1 MVWKENKTEQTDREA
16 LPTMLV
22 VASDPKVL
30 KLLTM
35 ALSLELACEVFTIDN
50 PRKAEESAR
59 RLRPSLL
66 ILDEEII
73 NAKAHELS
81 ERLHRIAGLEQLP
94 TLFINAEVLQQSE
107 RKCYPT
113 RFLTWSWKLEAL
125 YAAVRALLD

>member
-1 MVWKENKTEQTDREA
+1 MVWKENKTEQTDLKA

-22 VASDPKVL
+22 VASNPTVL

-35 ALSLELACEVFTIDN
+35 ALSLELACEVITVDN

-59 RLRPSLL
+59 RLKPSLL

-81 ERLHRIAGLEQLP
+81 DHLHRIAGLEQLP
-94 TLFINAEVLQQSE
+94 TLFINAEVLPQIESM
-107 RKCYPT
+107 CYPT
-113 RFLTWSWKLEAL
+113 SFLTWSWKLEAF